1 MADIK
6 EAFELYDENGE
17 GHISVRDAASVVRA
31 FGFNPTEH
39 ELQVLFFGVFFNL
52 NISMPSF
59 VSMCF
64 FFLSWFFGI
73 KIHTINTP

>member
-17 GHISVRDAASVVRA
+17 GVVSVKDCANIVRA

-39 ELQVLFFGVFFNL
+39 ELQVRR
-52 NISMPSF
+52 
-59 VSMCF
+59 
-64 FFLSWFFGI
+64 
-73 KIHTINTP
+73 